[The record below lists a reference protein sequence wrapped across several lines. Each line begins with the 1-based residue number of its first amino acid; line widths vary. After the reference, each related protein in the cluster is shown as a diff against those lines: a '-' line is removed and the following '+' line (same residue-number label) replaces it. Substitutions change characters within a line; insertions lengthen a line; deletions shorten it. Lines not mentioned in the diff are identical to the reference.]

1 MTGIDCWARS
11 DEQLHWM
18 SRLLRLTGV
27 SLLARSRRSALA
39 CGLAAAMSLAATT
52 ARADRVDEL
61 TRTASTDASWK
72 VRLQAVVVLGRV
84 HDDRAIL
91 TLRGAL
97 RDQNETVRA
106 MAAQSLGELG
116 ATAALPSLTAA
127 LRDPS
132 AMVRDKAQAAL
143 QHLQPPP
150 AAPTAK
156 DPSVLHVEVATTST
170 RANNTPP
177 ELKDRMRELINLELR
192 RTPGLTLEGKP
203 LSGFSIDGAITAL
216 TRKTNEHYVEVSC
229 EISYIVGRLP
239 SKSMVMMTSAG
250 ATAQAARATYKP
262 TQERGMQ
269 VDALEGAVHGAH
281 ENLVTFLKSQTPAP
295 AAATGPG
302 ASPPGPPGR
311 SARR

>member
-1 MTGIDCWARS
+1 MAASVERTGW
-11 DEQLHWM
+11 
-18 SRLLRLTGV
+18 SRVAAAL
-27 SLLARSRRSALA
+27 SRSALTY
-39 CGLAAAMSLAATT
+39 GLALGLSLGAAT
-52 ARADRVDEL
+52 AHADRVEEL
-61 TRTASTDASWK
+61 TRTAAIDPSWK

-84 HDDRAIL
+84 HDDRATL

-116 ATAALPSLTAA
+116 ATSALPSLTAA

-132 AMVRDKAQAAL
+132 SMVREKARAAL
-143 QHLQPPP
+143 QHLQAPPP
-150 AAPTAK
+150 APAPT
-156 DPSVLHVEVATTST
+156 DPAVLHIEVATTTT
-170 RANNTPP
+170 RTNNTPP

-203 LSGFSIDGAITAL
+203 LSGFSIDGAITQL

-262 TQERGMQ
+262 TQEHGMQ

-281 ENLVTFLKSQTPAP
+281 ENLVAFLKSQAP
-295 AAATGPG
+295 PPPVG
-302 ASPPGPPGR
+302 AGR

>member
-1 MTGIDCWARS
+1 MI
-11 DEQLHWM
+11 
-18 SRLLRLTGV
+18 
-27 SLLARSRRSALA
+27 LAVPGS
-39 CGLAAAMSLAATT
+39 
-52 ARADRVDEL
+52 ARADRIDDL
-61 TRTASTDASWK
+61 GRTAAIDPSWK
-72 VRLQAVVVLGRV
+72 VRLQAVVVLGKS
-84 HDDRAIL
+84 HDDRAVL

-97 RDQNETVRA
+97 RDQNETIRA
-106 MAAQSLGELG
+106 MAAQALGELG

-132 AMVRDKAQAAL
+132 QMVREKAQTAL
-143 QHLQPPP
+143 QRLQPPP
-150 AAPTAK
+150 VAPAPTTA
-156 DPSVLHVEVATTST
+156 VHHIEVATTST
-170 RANNTPP
+170 RTNNTPP
-177 ELKDRMRELINLELR
+177 ELKDRMRELINSELR

-203 LSGFSIDGAITAL
+203 LSGFSIDGAITQL

-262 TQERGMQ
+262 AQERGMQ

-281 ENLVTFLKSQTPAP
+281 ENLITFLKSQPAP
-295 AAATGPG
+295 
-302 ASPPGPPGR
+302 PPPPGR